1 LPRFSGFIAAV
12 VLAVGCAQPPA
23 EPQQPSV
30 EEKAKPGEL
39 PPLPATYVNTP
50 GCPGCLGV
58 TLTLRPDGSY
68 LVRERVGTAEFY
80 DFGRWRRDGD
90 TLELVGGR
98 DFPRRYAL
106 RGQDLDSQGG
116 TQGGDL
122 KRAPQLEI
130 LRGPFR
136 MVGLY
141 DGATF
146 KECRT
151 GIAWAFADTRAAKV
165 LKEEFVNRKSRQVLV
180 AVDAQ
185 FEGAPETL
193 RVFRPVTLLTAD
205 ACPG

>member
-1 LPRFSGFIAAV
+1 M
-12 VLAVGCAQPPA
+12 VLAGGCAQPPA
-23 EPQQPSV
+23 EPQQGSV
-30 EEKAKPGEL
+30 EETVAAEL

-58 TLTLRPDGSY
+58 TLNLRPDGSY

-80 DFGRWRRDGD
+80 DFGRWRRADG

-98 DFPRRYAL
+98 DFPRHYAL

-136 MVGLY
+136 LVGLY
-141 DGATF
+141 DGTNF

-151 GIAWAFADTRAAKV
+151 GIAWGFMDTRAASV
-165 LKEEFVNRKSRQVLV
+165 LKEQFANQKSKPVLV
-180 AVDAQ
+180 ALDAQ
-185 FEGAPETL
+185 FEGAPEML
-193 RVFRPVTLLTAD
+193 RVLRPATILSEHT
-205 ACPG
+205 CPAHLSK

>member
-1 LPRFSGFIAAV
+1 M
-12 VLAVGCAQPPA
+12 
-23 EPQQPSV
+23 
-30 EEKAKPGEL
+30 EEKTGEL

-68 LVRERVGTAEFY
+68 LVRERVGTSEFY
-80 DFGRWRRDGD
+80 DFGRWRRADS

-106 RGQDLDSQGG
+106 RGEDLDSQGG

-122 KRAPQLEI
+122 KRAPQLEM

-136 MVGLY
+136 LVGLY
-141 DGATF
+141 DGDTF

-151 GIAWAFADTRAAKV
+151 GIAWGFADTRAASV
-165 LKEEFVNRKSRQVLV
+165 LKEQFASQKSKLVLV
-180 AVDAQ
+180 ALDAQ
-185 FEGAPETL
+185 FEGAPEML
-193 RVFRPVTLLTAD
+193 RVLRPATILSERS
-205 ACPG
+205 CPS

>member
-1 LPRFSGFIAAV
+1 
-12 VLAVGCAQPPA
+12 
-23 EPQQPSV
+23 V
-30 EEKAKPGEL
+30 EEKAGEL

-80 DFGRWRRDGD
+80 DFGRWRRAEG
-90 TLELVGGR
+90 TLELAGGR
-98 DFPRRYAL
+98 DFPRRYVL
-106 RGQDLDSQGG
+106 RGKDLDSQGG

-122 KRAPQLEI
+122 KRAPQLEM

-136 MVGLY
+136 LVGIY
-141 DGATF
+141 DGSTF

-151 GIAWAFADTRAAKV
+151 GIAWSFTDTRAAKV
-165 LKEEFVNRKSRQVLV
+165 LKDEFVNRKSEPVLV

-185 FEGAPETL
+185 FEGVPEML
-193 RVFRPVTLLTAD
+193 RVLRPATILSERS
-205 ACPG
+205 CPS

>member
-1 LPRFSGFIAAV
+1 LPRYSGFIAAV
-12 VLAVGCAQPPA
+12 VLAAGCAQPPA
-23 EPQQPSV
+23 QQEEAPAPQ
-30 EEKAKPGEL
+30 KPGEL
-39 PPLPATYVNTP
+39 PALPATYVNTP

-58 TLTLRPDGSY
+58 TLNLRPDGSY

-80 DFGRWRRDGD
+80 DFGRWRGADG

-136 MVGLY
+136 LVGLY
-141 DGATF
+141 DGKTF

-151 GIAWAFADTRAAKV
+151 GIAWGFADTRAAKV
-165 LKEEFVNRKSRQVLV
+165 LQEEFVNRKSKPVLV
-180 AVDAQ
+180 ALDAQ
-185 FEGAPETL
+185 FEGAPEML
-193 RVFRPVTLLTAD
+193 RVLRPATILSEHS
-205 ACPG
+205 CPG